1 MCSAY
6 AGRNVVA
13 WRSGLRLWNDTR
25 SGLCRVA
32 NRIGFAPAPVLPIE
46 RLLKL
51 SSVNPQRLLALCFS
65 LRNGRYP
72 RVDILVMMSCRMSSY
87 GDEVQLMTS
96 KKKTLNSER

>member
-1 MCSAY
+1 M
-6 AGRNVVA
+6 A

-32 NRIGFAPAPVLPIE
+32 NRIGFAPAPILPIE

-51 SSVNPQRLLALCFS
+51 SSVNSTASPCAMFQPAQRS
-65 LRNGRYP
+65 IP